1 MSKTIA
7 SYQNSDRRNAAIDA
21 FSAASRPERE
31 LLTVLALLSAN
42 ISGSLLPAGSS
53 LESLR
58 KTLRDLSDA
67 ALYEQYERC
76 LPARQQLT
84 SHGLARW
91 LLTQPDVPVSR
102 NGEDGVE
109 AVMVAERDEDGIFLY

>member
-31 LLTVLALLSAN
+31 LLTVLAMISSN
-42 ISGSLLPAGSS
+42 CSGSLLPAGSS

-67 ALYEQYERC
+67 ALYEQYEMC
-76 LPARQQLT
+76 LPRRQQLT
-84 SHGLARW
+84 SHGLAQW
-91 LLTQPDVPVSR
+91 LLSQPDAPVFH
-102 NGEDGVE
+102 GEGDAE
-109 AVMVAERDEDGIFLY
+109 AVLTAERDENGIFLN

>member
-1 MSKTIA
+1 MKPIA
-7 SYQNSDRRNAAIDA
+7 SYENAACRNAAIDA

-31 LLTVLALLSAN
+31 LLMVLAMLSAN

-67 ALYEQYERC
+67 VLYEQYEMC
-76 LPARQQLT
+76 LPSRQQLT
-84 SHGLARW
+84 SHGLAKW

-109 AVMVAERDEDGIFLY
+109 AVMVAERDEEGIFLY